1 MTTKELLK
9 TKKSPIQKTFAKKNS
24 KLETKKKPGKGNW
37 KQRLKRK
44 TDTSESK
51 KKTSKFFKKS
61 LQYILLLKK
70 WKNEINYTNLL
81 LLKAFLT
88 KYSKIKPRRKTRI
101 DSQKQRKIAKS
112 IRKARV
118 FGLIPFTS
126 RIELKT

>member
-1 MTTKELLK
+1 MTTKELVK
-9 TKKSPIQKTFAKKNS
+9 KKKSPIQKTFAKKNS
-24 KLETKKKPGKGNW
+24 KLDIKKKPGKGNW

-44 TDTSESK
+44 PESGEAK
-51 KKTSKFFKKS
+51 KKTSRIFKKS

-101 DSQKQRKIAKS
+101 ASQKQRKIAKS

-118 FGLIPFTS
+118 LGLIPFTS
-126 RIELKT
+126 KIELKN

>member
-9 TKKSPIQKTFAKKNS
+9 KKKSSIQKTFDKKNL
-24 KLETKKKPGKGNW
+24 KLGIKKKPGKGNW

-44 TDTSESK
+44 PDTLEAK
-51 KKTSKFFKKS
+51 KKKVKIFKKS

-70 WKNEINYTNLL
+70 WKNEITYTNLL

-88 KYSKIKPRRKTRI
+88 KYSKIKARRKTRI
-101 DSQKQRKIAKS
+101 PSQKQRKIAKS

-118 FGLIPFTS
+118 LGLIPFTS
-126 RIELKT
+126 RIELKN